1 MIGRRLT
8 MRAHVERNVGPP
20 GKDAWNMPLAPDY
33 QPHAVVPCFAWVPRP
48 GADLV
53 DGQKVAIRQDV
64 RMMVAL
70 GIDLKAGDQVAQI
83 TDTRGTGLH
92 RGPLR
97 IAGKLEFQ
105 HTPQEVENGR
115 TAG

>member
-83 TDTRGTGLH
+83 RSAERRVGTECVSTCRTRWSPDH
-92 RGPLR
+92 
-97 IAGKLEFQ
+97 
-105 HTPQEVENGR
+105 
-115 TAG
+115 

>member
-53 DGQKVAIRQDV
+53 DGQKVAIRQDRSEEHTSELPSLMRISYSV
-64 RMMVAL
+64 FC
-70 GIDLKAGDQVAQI
+70 
-83 TDTRGTGLH
+83 LH
-92 RGPLR
+92 KK
-97 IAGKLEFQ
+97 KLQ
-105 HTPQEVENGR
+105 NSSIPHHLHP
-115 TAG
+115 

>member
-1 MIGRRLT
+1 
-8 MRAHVERNVGPP
+8 
-20 GKDAWNMPLAPDY
+20 MPLAPDY

-83 TDTRGTGLH
+83 TDTRGTVLH

-97 IAGKLEFQ
+97 IEGELAFKHNQQAVGTVRDGCSRAGGTRARRPASGETGKRG
-105 HTPQEVENGR
+105 V
-115 TAG
+115 